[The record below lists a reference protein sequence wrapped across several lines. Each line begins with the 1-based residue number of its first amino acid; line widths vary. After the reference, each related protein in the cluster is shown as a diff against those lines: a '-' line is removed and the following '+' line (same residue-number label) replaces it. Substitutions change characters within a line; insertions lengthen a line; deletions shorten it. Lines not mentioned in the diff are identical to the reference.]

1 MKKAELAFEMIE
13 ADPELSQSDKK
24 KNIDSQIRS
33 ILKATNV
40 KEVLDEKKKKKRI
53 RFNEEDNKEYIIQN
67 EGRKWNETLS
77 NPKKGKYEPY

>member
-1 MKKAELAFEMIE
+1 MKEAELAFEMIE

-40 KEVLDEKKKKKRI
+40 KEVLEEKKKKKKRI
-53 RFNEEDNKEYIIQN
+53 RFN
-67 EGRKWNETLS
+67 
-77 NPKKGKYEPY
+77 